1 MAALEVR
8 NRMTREEIMALAQAP
23 EVEEARERMLM
34 AAAKV
39 RAMRSNYLAQQ
50 SNSDAARVAKDEL
63 DDARDAVRKAQQS
76 YNAALAEEA
85 DYERI
90 RQEYL
95 AELRRTGRAPAV
107 AGN

>member
-23 EVEEARERMLM
+23 EVEDARERMLI

-39 RAMRSNYLAQQ
+39 RAMKSNRMAELN
-50 SNSDAARVAKDEL
+50 NSDALRNAKDQL
-63 DDARDAVRKAQQS
+63 DAARDQVRAAQAA
-76 YNAALAEEA
+76 YNRALAEEA
-85 DYERI
+85 EYEQL
-90 RQEYL
+90 RQQYL
-95 AELRRTGRAPAV
+95 AELRRTGRPPV